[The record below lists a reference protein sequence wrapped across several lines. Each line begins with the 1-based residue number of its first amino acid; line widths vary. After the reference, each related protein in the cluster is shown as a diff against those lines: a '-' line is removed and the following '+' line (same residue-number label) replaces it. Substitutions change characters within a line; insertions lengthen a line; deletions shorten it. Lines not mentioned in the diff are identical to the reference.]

1 MNGNSSH
8 AKLRKPPYFVPEE
21 NLIAIRSSVMSVLF
35 QKISIPPPP
44 PSSCNGGQRKFRGEG
59 GSKRWQFPS
68 GCGWPL
74 ESFFRGLRVRLMS
87 KLSVILLLIGVSKQ
101 RVLFFSMIFYLRST
115 ECFFLMVFNVMSV
128 VMF

>member
-1 MNGNSSH
+1 
-8 AKLRKPPYFVPEE
+8 
-21 NLIAIRSSVMSVLF
+21 
-35 QKISIPPPP
+35 
-44 PSSCNGGQRKFRGEG
+44 
-59 GSKRWQFPS
+59 
-68 GCGWPL
+68 
-74 ESFFRGLRVRLMS
+74 MS